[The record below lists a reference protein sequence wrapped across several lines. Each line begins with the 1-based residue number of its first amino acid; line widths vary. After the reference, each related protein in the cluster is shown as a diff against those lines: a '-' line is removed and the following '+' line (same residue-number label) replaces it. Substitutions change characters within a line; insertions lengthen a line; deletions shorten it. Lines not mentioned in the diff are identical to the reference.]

1 VSENDR
7 NRTTEKLE
15 RPKEDELEQS
25 AVEARAD
32 IGLLRTLAVHPK
44 TKVLELAL
52 TDPGSPPTAN
62 LETSPLS
69 QDYQLQEL
77 RHPSTKEHFSETYDT
92 DSARCRELGRG
103 GIGRVFL
110 TFDRTL
116 GRDVAMKELLPELLE
131 QSDDEG
137 YTERFLATRFLREA
151 RITGQLEHPN
161 IVPVYELGREPSGRL
176 YYTMR
181 VVRGR
186 TLTSAIIE
194 SKSISE
200 RLTLVNH
207 FAGLCQAIAYAHSR
221 GVLHRDIKP
230 DNVMIGEFGET
241 FVLDWGL
248 AKIVEESSPRSLCAA
263 ASLNPPA
270 NETRKKPQ
278 ITYDANVSFHT
289 ESGSL
294 VGTPLYMSP
303 EQILQVPA
311 ASLPSADVWSLGVVL
326 YYILSGSLPFNGATL
341 NQLVAAILDAKP
353 TSNLSNHAD
362 VPRDLAAIVHRAL
375 AKDPKD
381 RYPTARELAKDVA
394 AYQAGEKVT
403 AYDYGAVELFRRF
416 VLRYRAAVVVA
427 LAATITLAILLVSSY
442 YRITVA
448 RDQAIFAEKRAISG
462 EQQAKISLSE
472 VLVERARSSIS
483 DGDFAAG
490 TLLAA
495 GALDLMERP
504 DARGLIVALSNSE
517 RLEPVQFPHLPENCR
532 NVRWNS
538 ALREVTCRTGNQITL
553 STVDGVISLTNL
565 PALADDPSVSLYS
578 GGWLQ
583 SLLSGQAIQIRGDG
597 TWSTWTSAPPRGGVT
612 AVSPNAQTF
621 ARGDDQGNLEI
632 WTINPPKLIVKHR
645 ISMPITAI
653 ALNPH
658 DPLIAIGT
666 FRGELLLWNWLEHAP
681 PTRLGSALSTVLS
694 LAFAPK
700 GGKLVSGGADRSV
713 LLWDIPQR
721 QLSLMP
727 FRAESP
733 VTALGWT
740 NDGNWFA
747 VGSKATGIDVIDA
760 QRYERALHVTTRSLG
775 IESLAYTATDELL
788 TTTDDGMALFFRPH
802 ITSPAARFSIRSNVL
817 ALTWAEVGK
826 QLLLGGLGDKG
837 VCRLPLRE
845 GTCSDR
851 LPLRLGLVRK
861 IVLSPNK
868 KTIAIAGTGGKVE
881 LWDALQMLPLGY
893 ITVGIPEVRDIA
905 FVENGATLAIVGNAA
920 QLTLADV
927 STFQIRKQYE
937 LPALGQAMSY
947 LPQSQRLVLG
957 LRNGQTVIWSLPKER
972 IEHSLQVTK
981 DWTMGVIGA
990 EAENVLYVTTESGSL
1005 VVLSLSELKERLR
1018 VELHTGRPTAFSY
1031 SPEHHLL
1038 ACGGENRQVKVLDSR
1053 TFRMMATLEEHQGTV
1068 RALLFDS
1075 ISPTLLSGGDD
1086 GMIRLWD
1093 LRQLTTVPN
1102 SLKNMIATQ
1111 YGLKLD
1117 AGRIVTIQSKTST
1130 LPAKP

>member
-1 VSENDR
+1 
-7 NRTTEKLE
+7 
-15 RPKEDELEQS
+15 
-25 AVEARAD
+25 
-32 IGLLRTLAVHPK
+32 
-44 TKVLELAL
+44 LELAL
-52 TDPGSPPTAN
+52 TDPGLPPEAN
-62 LETSPLS
+62 FDTSPLS
-69 QDYQLQEL
+69 SDYQLQEL
-77 RHPSTKEHFSETYDT
+77 RQPTTKEHFAETYDT

-110 TFDRTL
+110 AFDRTL

-137 YTERFLATRFLREA
+137 YTERFLTTRFLREA

-248 AKIVEESSPRSLCAA
+248 AKIVEESSPRSLRAA

-270 NETRKKPQ
+270 NEIRRKPQ
-278 ITYDANVSFHT
+278 ITYDANVSFNT

-303 EQILQVPA
+303 EQILQAPE
-311 ASLPSADVWSLGVVL
+311 ASTPTSDVWSLGVVL
-326 YYILSGSLPFNGATL
+326 YYILSGNLPFNGTTL
-341 NQLVAAILDAKP
+341 NQLVAAILEAKP
-353 TSNLSNHAD
+353 ISNLSNHSD

-381 RYPTARELAKDVA
+381 RYSTARELVKDVA
-394 AYQAGEKVT
+394 AYQAGEKVA
-403 AYDYGAVELFRRF
+403 AYDYGAMELFRRF

-427 LAATITLAILLVSSY
+427 LAATITLTILMVSSY

-462 EQQAKISLSE
+462 EQQAKVSLSE
-472 VLVERARSSIS
+472 VLVERARASVS

-495 GALDLMERP
+495 GALELMERP

-517 RLEPVQFPHLPENCR
+517 RLEPIQFPRLPEKCR

-538 ALREVTCRTGNQITL
+538 VLREVICRTENQITL
-553 STVDGVISLTNL
+553 ATMDGVISLTNL
-565 PALADDPSVSLYS
+565 PALADTPSISLFS

-583 SLLSGQAIQIRGDG
+583 SLMSGQAIQIRGDG
-597 TWSTWTSAPPRGGVT
+597 TWSTWTIAPPRGGIT
-612 AVSPNAQTF
+612 AVSTNAQTF

-632 WTINPPKLIVKHR
+632 WNINPPKLVAQYR

-653 ALNPH
+653 ALNPQE
-658 DPLIAIGT
+658 PVVAIGT
-666 FRGELLLWNWLEHAP
+666 YRGELLLWKWQEREP
-681 PTRLGSALSTVLS
+681 PTRLGSALSTVHS

-713 LLWDIPQR
+713 LLWDIAQR

-727 FRAESP
+727 FRADSP
-733 VTALGWT
+733 VTTLGWT
-740 NDGNWFA
+740 HDGNWFA
-747 VGSKATGIDVIDA
+747 VGSKTTGIDVIDA
-760 QRYERALHVTTRSLG
+760 QRYERAIHVTTRSLG
-775 IESLAYTATDELL
+775 VESLAYTANNELL
-788 TTTDDGMALFFRPH
+788 TTTDDGTALFFRPH

-817 ALTWAEVGK
+817 TLAWAETSE

-837 VCRLPLRE
+837 ICKLPLRE

-868 KTIAIAGTGGKVE
+868 KMMAIAGTGGKVE
-881 LWDALQMLPLGY
+881 LWDAEQKLPLGY
-893 ITVGIPEVRDIA
+893 VTVDILEVRDIA
-905 FVENGATLAIVGNAA
+905 FVENGATIAIVGNASK
-920 QLTLADV
+920 LTLADV
-927 STFQIRKQYE
+927 KTLQVRKQYE
-937 LPALGQAMSY
+937 LPALVQVMSY
-947 LPQSQRLVLG
+947 LPQSQRLALG
-957 LRNGQTVIWSLPKER
+957 LRNGQVVIWSLSQER
-972 IEHSLQVTK
+972 IEQSIQVTK

-1005 VVLSLSELKERLR
+1005 VVLSLSDLKERLR

-1053 TFRMMATLEEHQGTV
+1053 TFRIMATLEEHQGTV
-1068 RALLFDS
+1068 RALLFDTT
-1075 ISPTLLSGGDD
+1075 SPTLLSGGDD

-1093 LRQLTTVPN
+1093 LRHLSTVPN
-1102 SLKNMIATQ
+1102 NLKNAIATQ

-1117 AGRIVTIQSKTST
+1117 AGRIVTIQNKTSPIPT
-1130 LPAKP
+1130 KP